1 MSTSTLLFPDLVAQP
16 VFSPHL
22 TANQACLLYT
32 VLVYYEREKKKK
44 PKTKTF
50 FKNGI
55 ENKPRASVKT

>member
-32 VLVYYEREKKKK
+32 VLVYYEGEKKK
-44 PKTKTF
+44 KTKTF